1 MKTPAQWFAMYAESH
16 QNDLNKKIH
25 FICVPVI
32 YYTIIGLLLE
42 IPTSLIENTL
52 QLDLP
57 LVENWAVV
65 VAFIV
70 LIFYFLLS
78 FKIFVR
84 MVFFTALCI
93 ALNQWID
100 NFLNNFQISIGLF
113 VIAWIGQFYGHKIE
127 GKKPSFLEDLQFL
140 LIGPAW
146 VFEKIF

>member
-65 VAFIV
+65 LAFIV

-84 MVFFTALCI
+84 MVIFTALCI
-93 ALNQWID
+93 ALNQWIG

>member
-84 MVFFTALCI
+84 MVIFTALCI
-93 ALNQWID
+93 ALNQWIG

>member
-84 MVFFTALCI
+84 MVIFTALCI

-127 GKKPSFLEDLQFL
+127 GKKPSFF
-140 LIGPAW
+140 
-146 VFEKIF
+146 KIWHYN

>member
-1 MKTPAQWFAMYAESH
+1 MKTPVQWFAMYAESH

-84 MVFFTALCI
+84 MVIFTALCI
-93 ALNQWID
+93 ALNQWIG

>member
-84 MVFFTALCI
+84 MVIFTALCI